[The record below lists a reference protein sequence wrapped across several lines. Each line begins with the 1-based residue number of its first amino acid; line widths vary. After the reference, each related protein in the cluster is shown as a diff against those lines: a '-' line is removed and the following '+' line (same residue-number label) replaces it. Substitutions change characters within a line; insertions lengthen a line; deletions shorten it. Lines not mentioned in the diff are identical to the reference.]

1 MLDMG
6 TTIGVSAN
14 VGAINSAMS
23 GRGQNG
29 VNDDII
35 SALNKLRGDLGNIGG
50 DTYVV
55 NGLTYDDGTNVSD
68 AVRTLVRAAKIERRK

>member
-1 MLDMG
+1 MIM
-6 TTIGVSAN
+6 N
-14 VGAINSAMS
+14 
-23 GRGQNG
+23 RQNG

-68 AVRTLVRAAKIERRK
+68 AVRTLVRAAKIERRR